1 MRRFS
6 TLQATATAVVGLL
19 LAAAQA
25 AAQLRPAP
33 ARRPNEGSG
42 PHQRL
47 VIRNAMLIDGA
58 GAPPRG
64 PVNIVIEGNRIV
76 SIGGGAQNA
85 THEIDARGHYVMPGF
100 IDLHVHAGGP
110 PKNPE
115 LSYAYKLWL
124 AHGVTTVRGV
134 SLTNN
139 PMAANEKARS
149 EKNEIVAPRIYNYQ
163 RPGSG
168 WDRGAVDSPA
178 KAREYVQWAAAKI
191 GRAHV

>member
-1 MRRFS
+1 MRRIT

-100 IDLHVHAGGP
+100 IDLHVHAGGS
-110 PKNPE
+110 PKNPDAE
-115 LSYAYKLWL
+115 YAYKLWL

-134 SLTNN
+134 PIGPFDFSL
-139 PMAANEKARS
+139 S
-149 EKNEIVAPRIYNYQ
+149 EQ
-163 RPGSG
+163 R
-168 WDRGAVDSPA
+168 R
-178 KAREYVQWAAAKI
+178 KI